1 MQIYKTTP
9 YEVYPYL
16 LSLLDTR
23 NATLKYLEYRN
34 ECIKK
39 EMERKVFMS
48 VSDNDDDD
56 TTMTNR
62 DRCTT
67 PWQTS

>member
-1 MQIYKTTP
+1 
-9 YEVYPYL
+9 
-16 LSLLDTR
+16 
-23 NATLKYLEYRN
+23 
-34 ECIKK
+34 
-39 EMERKVFMS
+39 MERKVFMS
-48 VSDNDDDD
+48 VSDNNDDDDDND

>member
-1 MQIYKTTP
+1 
-9 YEVYPYL
+9 
-16 LSLLDTR
+16 
-23 NATLKYLEYRN
+23 
-34 ECIKK
+34 
-39 EMERKVFMS
+39 MERKVFMS

-56 TTMTNR
+56 DEDDDDRTMINR